1 MHSIKRIL
9 FAEDS
14 PRDAELT
21 LAALAAH
28 NLANTVVHVRDGA
41 DALDYLYR
49 HGAFAGRTDEQP
61 VVVLLDLK
69 MPKVDG
75 LEVLR
80 RVRAAERTR
89 RLPIV
94 ILTSSQEETDLTHSY
109 DLGVN
114 SYIHK
119 PVSFEQFTQAVRQL
133 GLYWLLLNKL
143 PDSPGKTD
151 GDAR

>member
-1 MHSIKRIL
+1 MIKTIL
-9 FAEDS
+9 LVEDN
-14 PRDAELT
+14 PDDVELT
-21 LAALAAH
+21 LMVFKTL
-28 NLANTVVHVRDGA
+28 NLGNKMIVARDGVE
-41 DALDYLYR
+41 ALDYLFGEGKY
-49 HGAFAGRTDEQP
+49 ADSQP
-61 VVVLLDLK
+61 DLPQVMLLDLK
-69 MPKVDG
+69 LPKVDG